1 MDSREK
7 DFDGRICLVTGGS
20 GGVGEALVE
29 ILVKRGCATLFTY
42 ATNRDR
48 ARRIVEKLRSVGY
61 VEAFKVDLSS
71 YDEVRNLARYVEEK
85 QGRLDHLAVLHGL
98 SRGDLWKASWD
109 SLKLEDY
116 IEVFKVDFGGFF
128 NVVKAFKDLMRK
140 SRSSSI
146 VAVSSTPALVGD
158 VQGIPYLVAKAA
170 VLALARSLSYIL
182 APHIRVNIVAL
193 GSIETRWLEWLRD
206 EEISEIIKAIL
217 LRRIG
222 KPEEAAKAIAFLLSD
237 EASYISGQ
245 TLIVDGGEIVR

>member
-1 MDSREK
+1 MDSRER
-7 DFDGRICLVTGGS
+7 DFDGRLCLVTGGS
-20 GGVGEALVE
+20 GGVGEILVE

-42 ATNRDR
+42 AANQDK
-48 ARRIVEKLRSVGY
+48 ARGIVERLRPVGY
-61 VEAFKVDLSS
+61 VEAFRVDLSN
-71 YDEVRNLARYVEEK
+71 YDEVRNLARYVREK

-109 SLKLEDY
+109 SLELEDY
-116 IEVFKVDFGGFF
+116 MEVLKIDFGGFF
-128 NVVKAFKDLMRK
+128 NVVKAFKDLMMR
-140 SRSSSI
+140 SRSPSI

-170 VLALARSLSYIL
+170 VLALARSLSYLL
-182 APHIRVNIVAL
+182 APHIRVNVVAL

-206 EEISEIIKAIL
+206 EEISEIIEAIP

-237 EASYISGQ
+237 EASYITGQ
-245 TLIVDGGEIVR
+245 TLIVDGGEIIR

>member
-1 MDSREK
+1 MDSQRR
-7 DFDGRICLVTGGS
+7 DFDGRLCLVTGGS
-20 GGVGEALVE
+20 GGIGEALVE

-42 ATNRDR
+42 ATNQER
-48 ARRIVEKLRSVGY
+48 ARRIVERLRGVGY
-61 VEAFKVDLSS
+61 VEAFKVDVSS
-71 YDEVRNLARYVEEK
+71 YEEVRSLAGYIEEK
-85 QGRLDHLAVLHGL
+85 LGRLDHLAILHGL

-109 SLKLEDY
+109 SLELDDY

-128 NVVKAFKDLMRK
+128 NVVKAFKDLMMR
-140 SRSSSI
+140 SRSPSI

-158 VQGIPYLVAKAA
+158 TQGIPYLVAKAA

-193 GSIETRWLEWLRD
+193 GSIETRWLEWLGG
-206 EEISEIIKAIL
+206 EEISEIIRSIP

-237 EASYISGQ
+237 EASYITGQ
-245 TLIVDGGEIVR
+245 TLIVDGGEIIR